1 MSDLLVALQLYTV
14 RDLTAQDFKGTVR
27 EVARMGYPAV
37 EFAGYGNLSASEMA
51 ALLKGT
57 GLRAAATHVA
67 LSRLDQDL
75 EGEIDYC
82 LTIGCPYLIVPSL
95 PPELRGAENLGKLA
109 DRFNAIG
116 SNCQEHGITFAYHNH
131 NFEFEQVDGRYLLD
145 RLRDLTNPALVKF
158 ELDTYWAAFAGVDP
172 IAYLHNIAGRV
183 PLIHVKD
190 MTPDRHYTEVG
201 DGILDEAGIC
211 KAARDAGTQIYIVE
225 HDQPTIPSLESARRS
240 LENLNRI
247 LSTLNRV

>member
-14 RDLTAQDFKGTVR
+14 RDLTARDFKGTVR
-27 EVARMGYPAV
+27 QVAQMGYPAV
-37 EFAGYGNLSASEMA
+37 EFAGYGNLHASEMA
-51 ALLKGT
+51 ALLKET
-57 GLRAAATHVA
+57 GLRAIATHVA

-82 LTIGCPYLIVPSL
+82 LTIGCPYLIVPWL
-95 PPELRGAENLGKLA
+95 PPELRGADSLSKLA

-116 SNCQEHGITFAYHNH
+116 RRCQERGLTFAYHNH

-145 RLRDLTNPALVKF
+145 RLRDLTNPAQVKF
-158 ELDTYWAAFAGVDP
+158 ELDTYWAAYAGVDP
-172 IAYLHNIAGRV
+172 ITYLRSSAGRV

-201 DGILDEAGIC
+201 DGILDEMGIC
-211 KAARDAGTQIYIVE
+211 KAARDAGAQIYVVE

-240 LENLNRI
+240 LENLRKI
-247 LSTLNRV
+247 LSALDS